1 MAALR
6 AARYH
11 KTVATKPNLN
21 IWELEILVP
30 LLIIMI
36 FVVGFLVFNLESSR
50 SEYLQKDNV
59 AFDTYTK
66 FSQELDSISE
76 KYSKKKGAKKQG
88 S

>member
-1 MAALR
+1 MAAPR
-6 AARYH
+6 AAKFN
-11 KTVATKPNLN
+11 KTAATKPSLI
-21 IWELEILVP
+21 IWELDILVP

-36 FVVGFLVFNLESSR
+36 FVVGFLVLNLESR
-50 SEYLQKDNV
+50 GSEDPQKNNV

-76 KYSKKKGAKKQG
+76 KYSKKLGAHKQG

>member
-11 KTVATKPNLN
+11 KTFATKPNLN

-76 KYSKKKGAKKQG
+76 KYSKKIGAKKQG